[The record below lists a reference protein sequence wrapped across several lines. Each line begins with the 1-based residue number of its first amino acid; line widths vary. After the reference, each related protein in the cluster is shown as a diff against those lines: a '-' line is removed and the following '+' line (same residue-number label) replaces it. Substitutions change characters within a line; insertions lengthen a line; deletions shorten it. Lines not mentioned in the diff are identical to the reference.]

1 MVLNGLSYAKG
12 WRALFQHVDLFLLW
26 HKLAAPKR
34 QGLGAVLGAATC
46 CKTYGCACCA
56 DAGTH
61 VRAQSLAANEMTTR
75 CGIPQPCHIV
85 LCVGC
90 AAGRHCR
97 DNRCDCCVSLRLCL
111 GLCRGPRR
119 GTRVLLLVVVQ
130 EGARIGFTHAVGIE
144 HAGSLLFLRR
154 CHVLH
159 PLDLCRSRG
168 GVASASALVTLARR
182 SRRLVSFTAFPF
194 SFGRGCCRDVFV
206 LFFLFFL
213 VLLVLLLL
221 LRLVGSPF
229 WSGVGRGS
237 SRNAGL
243 VFA

>member
-1 MVLNGLSYAKG
+1 MVLDGLSYAKG

-75 CGIPQPCHIV
+75 GGIPQPCHIV

-119 GTRVLLLVVVQ
+119 GTSVLLLVVVQ

-144 HAGSLLFLRR
+144 HAGSLLFSAAVMFFTL
-154 CHVLH
+154 LTSA
-159 PLDLCRSRG
+159 DL
-168 GVASASALVTLARR
+168 GVVSATASALVTLARR

-206 LFFLFFL
+206 LFLLFFL

-229 WSGVGRGS
+229 RSGVGRGS